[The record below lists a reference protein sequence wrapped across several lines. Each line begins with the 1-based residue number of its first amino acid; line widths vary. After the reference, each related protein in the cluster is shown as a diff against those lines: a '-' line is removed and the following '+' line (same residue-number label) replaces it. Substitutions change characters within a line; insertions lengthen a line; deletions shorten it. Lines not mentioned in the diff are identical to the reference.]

1 MDNILVID
9 KVITPEGCNNII
21 DSYKGSLNS
30 EMLDTHLG
38 YEFCNITNN
47 PALEILSNSIIKE
60 YIKHFPDI
68 ELTADPW
75 VCYEF
80 RLKHFPPN
88 YYFKEWHSEHSFKN
102 PYRIACIMIYL
113 TDHDCGTEFYDGEV
127 IKSVPGRAVVF
138 PAFWTHTHRGQPCPN
153 GKDRYILTAY
163 INIHPKSNDNN

>member
-21 DSYKGSLNS
+21 EQYKNSLNNVA
-30 EMLDTHLG
+30 LDTHLG
-38 YEFCNITNN
+38 YEFCDISNN

-68 ELTADPW
+68 EITADRW
-75 VCYEF
+75 ACHEF

-88 YYFKEWHSEHSFKN
+88 YYFKEWHSEHNVKN

-127 IKSVPGRAVVF
+127 IKSVPGRAVIF
-138 PAFWTHTHRGQPCPN
+138 PAFWTHTHRGQLCPA

-163 INIHPKSNDNN
+163 VNLQQPSNDNN